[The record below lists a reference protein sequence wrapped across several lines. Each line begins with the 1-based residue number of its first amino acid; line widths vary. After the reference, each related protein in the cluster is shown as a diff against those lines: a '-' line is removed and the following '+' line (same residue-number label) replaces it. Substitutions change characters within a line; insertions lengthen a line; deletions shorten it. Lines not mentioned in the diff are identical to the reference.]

1 MKTTD
6 IEALEKKIN
15 EVLKPERLDVKI
27 IGGLLD
33 ESRFTMRVFGAYNG
47 ERYYTQ
53 GDYSLEFLIQLSNQ
67 SPDYSIV
74 MMLKTDFECLAK
86 HLQRSAEPSNVDLS
100 HRASKKNN
108 Q

>member
-1 MKTTD
+1 MSQCTKKTTD
-6 IEALEKKIN
+6 IEALEIKIN

-53 GDYSLEFLIQLSNQ
+53 GDYSIQFLIQLSNQ
-67 SPDYSIV
+67 STDYSIV

-86 HLQRSAEPSNVDLS
+86 HLQRSAR
-100 HRASKKNN
+100 RAA
-108 Q
+108 

>member
-33 ESRFTMRVFGAYNG
+33 ESRFIMRVFGAYNG

-53 GDYSLEFLIQLSNQ
+53 GGYSLQFLIQLSNQ

-86 HLQRSAEPSNVDLS
+86 HLQRSAEPANDV
-100 HRASKKNN
+100 
-108 Q
+108 